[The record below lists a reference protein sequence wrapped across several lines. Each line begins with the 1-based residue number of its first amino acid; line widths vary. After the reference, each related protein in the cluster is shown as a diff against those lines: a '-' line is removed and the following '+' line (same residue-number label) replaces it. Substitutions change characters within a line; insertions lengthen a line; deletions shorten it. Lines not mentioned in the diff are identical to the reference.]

1 MTNDETTRIDT
12 PGHDGPNADEQLDQL
27 IADYLQQIDNGTAPT
42 RDEFI
47 AACPQFAGGLQEFF
61 ADLDHFAGEITI
73 EKGAPHS
80 ERHTGDESF
89 PRVRY
94 FGEYE
99 LLREI
104 ARGGM
109 GVVYEARQKTLK
121 RIVAVKMILSGA
133 LASEE
138 DVKRFRT
145 EAQAAAG
152 LQHPGIVSIH
162 EVGVCQGQHYFS
174 MDLVEGCSL
183 ADLVTDKALPDEQAA
198 RYVKLVAEAVQF
210 AHSQGTLHRDLKPS
224 NILIDRA
231 SDEPRITDFGLA
243 KQLNDDSGLTAT
255 GAQLG
260 TPSYMSPEQAAGET
274 DQVGPLSDVY
284 SLGAILYELLTGH
297 PPFRGTT
304 VMQTLTMV
312 TNREPIPP
320 RQQNPAIPRDI
331 ETVCLK
337 CLQKSPADRYA
348 SAGELAADVGR
359 FLNGE
364 PVRARRAGVIERSR
378 RWLWKH
384 RRMAGLVTVV
394 FITALSVDFGRRKLD
409 EYYESQK
416 ASLSFTTD
424 GTPLFARV
432 IDPNS
437 NAVVTEFTSPT
448 AQPVRLAAGDYFVR
462 MSAPG
467 HPSELHRLLVQP
479 EQELTFPLQ
488 LQHRSPGKPL
498 RLEGHLRIARLNGKS
513 AILDL
518 RKSGVVRHDAM
529 TGEVMWEFDASDEAS
544 HEQLRQANID
554 WRDSSG
560 ADVENPDSRSPQPT
574 RDLNGDD
581 VDDLLWIMRDPAGI
595 VALSGADGMILWAYS
610 TKSETPNPWE
620 KSVKSE
626 LLAGQ
631 PVATTEQ
638 PEKRPDF
645 LLTFQRMGSYGGL
658 KMGDQPVHVEPE
670 RWVELIDGST
680 GKRRWRYTIDRQSYA
695 TPSGEATPLP
705 AFIMNIQ
712 GDTSVIVPSGRSLIR
727 LNLKHGSEPR
737 TLASFNSQL
746 TSVRRQDLDGDG
758 QQELLVALG
767 SGPNKSKL
775 RAVDAVQGNI
785 LWGAATDLPKPESW
799 RVIAPTED
807 TPAAIAVVTDSD
819 AYGSHGR
826 RTTVTVELLDAT
838 NGKRRWLDEHSVSS
852 RELSGALQLYE
863 APDIDGDGRR
873 DLLVAST
880 QENGHRSVRIA
891 VHAHSIA
898 NGKRLW
904 NWSADVA
911 EGRNGP
917 QIMNIQEWTD
927 GPNGLPRLLVSC
939 GRSYARNCPS
949 HVLSARTGQR
959 IAELPAIEEP
969 QLADVDADGRD
980 DLIWLAP
987 PFNPWRQRGG
997 LLHTIAGEDAA
1008 IWRRLGE
1015 WHPAVDFDGDGV
1027 TDLTLT
1033 PLGGADSGG
1042 PRSVAVSGRDGRVLW
1057 QASAESRCRLPL
1069 PLPHGDVDGD
1079 GGADLFE
1086 LGLRSTGKRT
1096 IYRSAVISGKTG
1108 KTIWQTT
1115 SDCDPQRPAWAV
1127 DGFSFFS
1134 LLFGRCHDA
1143 NQDGRPEIVLG
1154 YRTNRLD
1161 NLGISVIDGQTGSVL
1176 WNTNAGK
1183 NEQAE
1188 AWLDPLYASHDG
1200 GEMIVGQPANG
1211 HPGQQLDAWNITT
1224 GEKLWTHTTGPLDMW
1239 AAWERPTTCAV
1250 DLNGDSIR
1258 EIVVTGSSLT
1268 ALDVRTNETLWTA
1281 GRISQRSRNST
1292 RESDADIPGS
1302 TGNHPTFA
1310 RLASD
1315 GMPFVCALSGN
1326 KVRVFDA
1333 NGATQA
1339 SVTLPTPTAS
1349 GWLRRWQL
1357 QAVDLDGNG
1366 DDELLVTR
1374 HIHSTTRS
1382 IPDSE
1387 RELTL
1392 VTAIDPLE
1400 DDPVL
1405 WSRQSSYGELLTT
1418 QTDKGNTSLVAISE
1432 GRTVFGIDGKTG
1444 TVRWSCNGPKWWFD
1458 NQNGTADFRTY
1469 LDYRPTLL
1477 TRDSN
1482 GRPRVLFRPHI
1493 RGVGNHGVE
1502 CRIGSVE

>member
-1 MTNDETTRIDT
+1 MTHDETTRIDT
-12 PGHDGPNADEQLDQL
+12 PGHGGPNADEQLDQL
-27 IADYLQQIDNGTAPT
+27 IADYLQQLDNGTAPT

-73 EKGAPHS
+73 EKDAPHP
-80 ERHTGDESF
+80 EQHTGDESF

-210 AHSQGTLHRDLKPS
+210 AHGQGTLHRDLKPS
-224 NILIDRA
+224 NILIARA

-255 GAQLG
+255 GARLG

-274 DQVGPLSDVY
+274 DQVGPVSDVY

-297 PPFRGTT
+297 PPFRGST
-304 VMQTLTMV
+304 VMQTLTMAMDH
-312 TNREPIPP
+312 EPVPP
-320 RQQNPAIPRDI
+320 RQQNPAIPRGL

-337 CLQKSPADRYA
+337 CLQKNPADRYP
-348 SAGELAADVGR
+348 SAGELAADLNR

-364 PVRARRAGVIERSR
+364 PVWARRAGIIERSR
-378 RWLWKH
+378 RWLWNH
-384 RRMAGLVTVV
+384 RRMAVAALAVV
-394 FITALSVDFGRRKLD
+394 GSVVLLDFGRRKLD
-409 EYYESQK
+409 EYHELQK
-416 ASLSFTTD
+416 ASVSFMTE
-424 GTPLFARV
+424 GAPLVARIIDSNSHAV
-432 IDPNS
+432 I
-437 NAVVTEFTSPT
+437 TEFTSPT
-448 AQPVRLAAGDYFVR
+448 AQPVRLSPGDYNVR
-462 MSAPG
+462 LSSAGRPT
-467 HPSELHRLLVQP
+467 EVHRLLVQAQ
-479 EQELTFPLQ
+479 QELKLQ
-488 LQHRSPGKPL
+488 VQPQDRSLAEPIEI
-498 RLEGHLRIARLNGKS
+498 EGHLRIVRLNGRP
-513 AILDL
+513 AVLEL
-518 RKSGVVRHDAM
+518 QKSGVVRHDAM
-529 TGEVMWEFDASDEAS
+529 TGEVMWEFDALD

-554 WRDSSG
+554 WRLCSG
-560 ADVENPDSRSPQPT
+560 ADVEKPDARTPQPT
-574 RDLNGDD
+574 RDINGDS
-581 VDDLLWIMRDPAGI
+581 VDDLLWIMRSPAGI
-595 VALSGADGMILWAYS
+595 VALSGADGTLLWAHS

-620 KSVKSE
+620 KTYKSE
-626 LLAGQ
+626 LLVGL

-645 LLTFQRMGSYGGL
+645 LLTFQRMGSRGGVRIGN
-658 KMGDQPVHVEPE
+658 KPVLIEPE
-670 RWVELIDGST
+670 RWVELLDGST
-680 GKRRWRYTIDRQSYA
+680 GKRRWRYTIDPRSYEA
-695 TPSGEATPLP
+695 TPRSYEATPLP
-705 AFIMNIQ
+705 AFVMDIH
-712 GDTSVIVPSGRSLIR
+712 GDACVIVPSGTSLIR
-727 LNLKHGSEPR
+727 LKLAYGSEPQ
-737 TLASFNSQL
+737 LLGSFTWPL
-746 TSVRRQDLDGDG
+746 TGIQRQDLDGDG
-758 QQELLVALG
+758 QQELLVQYRT
-767 SGPNKSKL
+767 GPNNSKL
-775 RAVDAVQGNI
+775 QAIDAVQGKV
-785 LWGAATDLPKPESW
+785 LWSDATHELERRSW
-799 RVIAPTED
+799 QVIAPTED
-807 TPAAIAVVTDSD
+807 TPAAIAFVTDSSRHEGELQRSTL
-819 AYGSHGR
+819 A
-826 RTTVTVELLDAT
+826 VELLNAT
-838 NGKRRWLDEHSVSS
+838 NGRRMWIDEQIVSS
-852 RELSGALQLYE
+852 RESIDLLQLFK
-863 APDIDGDGRR
+863 APDIDGDGRC
-873 DLLVAST
+873 DLLVVSMQDAG
-880 QENGHRSVRIA
+880 QKSVRIA
-891 VHAHSIA
+891 VHAHAIA
-898 NGKRLW
+898 TGKRLW
-904 NWSADVA
+904 RWSAKVPEARHD
-911 EGRNGP
+911 EP
-917 QIMNIQEWTD
+917 QIKDIQEWTV
-927 GPNGLPRLLVSC
+927 GPNGLPRLLISC
-939 GRSYARNCPS
+939 GRSYNSDGPS

-997 LLHTIAGEDAA
+997 TLHTIAGEDAA

-1015 WHPAVDFDGDGV
+1015 WHPAVDFDDDGV

-1057 QASAESRCRLPL
+1057 QASAESRWRLPL

-1086 LGLRSTGKRT
+1086 LGMRSTGKRT

-1108 KTIWQTT
+1108 KTLWQTT
-1115 SDCDPQRPAWAV
+1115 SDCDPHRPAWAV

-1154 YRTNRLD
+1154 YRTNGLD
-1161 NLGISVIDGQTGSVL
+1161 DLGISVIDGQTGSVL

-1183 NEQAE
+1183 KYGQAE
-1188 AWLDPLYASHDG
+1188 AWLDPLHASTDG
-1200 GEMIVGQPANG
+1200 GEMIVGQPIDRLTIQ
-1211 HPGQQLDAWNITT
+1211 HDAWNITT
-1224 GEKLWTHTTGPLDMW
+1224 GEKLWTHTTGPLNMRS
-1239 AAWERPTTCAV
+1239 AWKQPATCAV
-1250 DLNGDSIR
+1250 DLNGDSNR

-1281 GRISQRSRNST
+1281 GHFSQWSRNST

-1310 RLASD
+1310 HLASD
-1315 GMPFVCALSGN
+1315 GMPFVCALSGHQ
-1326 KVRVFDA
+1326 VQVFDA
-1333 NGATQA
+1333 DGAPQA
-1339 SVTLPTPTAS
+1339 SVALPTPTAG
-1349 GWLRRWQL
+1349 GWLRRWHL
-1357 QAVDLDGNG
+1357 RAVDLDGNG
-1366 DDELLVTR
+1366 DDELLVAR
-1374 HIHSTTRS
+1374 HLHLATRS
-1382 IPDSE
+1382 TPDSE
-1387 RELTL
+1387 QELTI

-1400 DDPVL
+1400 DNPVL
-1405 WSRQSSYGELLTT
+1405 WSRRSGFGELLTT
-1418 QTDKGNTSLVAISE
+1418 RTNKGSTSLVAFSE
-1432 GRTVFGIDGKTG
+1432 GRTVFGLDGKTG
-1444 TVRWSCNGPKWWFD
+1444 TVRWSCNGPKWWLD
-1458 NQNGTADFRTY
+1458 NSNGTADLHTY
-1469 LDYRPTLL
+1469 LNYRPTLL

-1493 RGVGNHGVE
+1493 HGVGNHGVE